1 MAGMELVI
9 LSGLQASG
17 KSTFAAER
25 FAVTHAHVSK
35 DRLRNNA
42 KPERRQRQLV
52 AEALAAGRS
61 VVVDNTN
68 PTAED
73 RAPLIA
79 LGHEHGARVVGYYF
93 TSSVKGSLARN
104 ARREGRAR
112 VPDVAIFATRKRLA
126 PPSYAEGFDALY
138 AVRIMDEDGGGGES
152 ESEDAK
158 RFEVSDWREEEW
170 ADG

>member
-1 MAGMELVI
+1 M
-9 LSGLQASG
+9 
-17 KSTFAAER
+17 
-25 FAVTHAHVSK
+25 SK

-52 AEALAAGRS
+52 AEALAGGRS

-68 PTAED
+68 ATAGD
-73 RAPLIA
+73 RAALIA
-79 LGHEHGARVVGYYF
+79 LGREYGARVVGYYF
-93 TSSVKGSLARN
+93 TSSVKGSLMRN

-126 PPSYAEGFDALY
+126 PPRYAEGFDALY
-138 AVRIMDEDGGGGES
+138 AVRIMDEGGGGSEGES
-152 ESEDAK
+152 GDAK
-158 RFEVSDWREEEW
+158 RFAVSEWREEER

>member
-9 LSGLQASG
+9 LIGLQASG

-25 FAVTHAHVSK
+25 FAATHVHVSK

-42 KPERRQRQLV
+42 RPERRQRELV

-73 RAPLIA
+73 RAALIA
-79 LGHEHGARVVGYYF
+79 LGREYGARVVGYYF
-93 TSSVKGSLARN
+93 TSPVKGSLARN

-126 PPSYAEGFDALY
+126 PPRYAEGFDALY
-138 AVRIMDEDGGGGES
+138 AVRIVDEGGGAGEGVS
-152 ESEDAK
+152 EGEK
-158 RFEVSDWREEEW
+158 QFEGSDWREEERE
-170 ADG
+170 DG